1 MESHPLPADADGR
14 QCRAWADSHPAASCR
29 TDREILNHLAFL
41 WTRNDGL
48 DRFCKIGFNKLADKI
63 GASRRTVIRRINKLV
78 ESGAIVRKHEYG
90 KAGEQ
95 RGNSYA
101 FPVEVSP
108 PPSVKVSPPPVSK
121 CHPPQCQSVT
131 PPSDTM
137 TPPTRAGE
145 EVYRSEDQRSEDRE
159 SCIQDHKI
167 QLAEGGIE
175 RSENPPQTPPFENGK
190 SKPYE
195 HPARHHG
202 ESQAAYDAR
211 LFEALKLQ
219 PETR

>member
-1 MESHPLPADADGR
+1 MESYLLPADADGR

-108 PPSVKVSPPPVSK
+108 PPVSK

-167 QLAEGGIE
+167 QIAGGGIE

-195 HPARHHG
+195 HTGRLPD
-202 ESQAAYDAR
+202 ESQADYERR
-211 LFEALKLQ
+211 LLKALGHDRLLNTT
-219 PETR
+219 TR

>member
-14 QCRAWADSHPAASCR
+14 QCRAWADSHPAASCK
-29 TDREILNHLAFL
+29 TDREILNHLGFL
-41 WTRNDGL
+41 WTRKQGA
-48 DRFCKIGFNKLADKI
+48 DRFCQISNEKLADQI
-63 GASRRTVIRRINKLV
+63 GAKKRAVIYRLKKL
-78 ESGAIVRKHEYG
+78 EARGAFIRKTEYG
-90 KAGEQ
+90 ERGEQ
-95 RGNSYA
+95 RANQFV
-101 FPVEVSP
+101 FPDESCTPPHAKVAP
-108 PPSVKVSPPPVSK
+108 PPMQKL
-121 CHPPQCQSVT
+121 HPPHAKVA
-131 PPSDTM
+131 
-137 TPPTRAGE
+137 PPTRASE
-145 EVYRSEDQRSEDRE
+145 EEEKQRYRSEDRE

-195 HPARHHG
+195 HPARHPG

-219 PETR
+219 HAR